1 MARCYGDP
9 IPLVPGDDV
18 ALTVATLDQNGDEL
32 DFSAWTVTF
41 AKVEWAVTVGEVTT
55 IVGFDV
61 TADVSTPGVVVVTA
75 SEADTALMR
84 SAKLTIVPPAAGRPP
99 SRSGATGAV
108 SARGFAGS

>member
-41 AKVEWAVTVGEVTT
+41 AKVCR
-55 IVGFDV
+55 D
-61 TADVSTPGVVVVTA
+61 
-75 SEADTALMR
+75 
-84 SAKLTIVPPAAGRPP
+84 SAYC
-99 SRSGATGAV
+99 
-108 SARGFAGS
+108 